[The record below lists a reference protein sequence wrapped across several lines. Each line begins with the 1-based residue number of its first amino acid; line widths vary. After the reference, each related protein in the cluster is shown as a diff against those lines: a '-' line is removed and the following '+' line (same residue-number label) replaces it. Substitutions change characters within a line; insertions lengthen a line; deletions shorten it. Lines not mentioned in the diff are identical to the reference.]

1 MVANE
6 GGGVGLPSRPWVRRT
21 ALGLAAAAMLGS
33 AAAWWVQQ
41 PDVLYDTTP
50 VARAD
55 IEASVAAIGT
65 LQPQRYVDVGA
76 QVSGQVMRL
85 WVQPGAEVKKGQL
98 LVEIDPS
105 VQQATVDGGR
115 AALAGLRAQLAVQV
129 SGPLLR
135 RSVDGTL
142 ALDFALRYEPS
153 DRTLRAHQI
162 KVNQLSIDG
171 LSPALSDM
179 LGTYSTALA
188 EQAMGQVVLYQ
199 LQDQDLALVDALA
212 MEPGAI
218 TVTAQGLTVALVQKA
233 PQGIKR

>member
-85 WVQPGAEVKKGQL
+85 LVQPGGRGEEGPVA
-98 LVEIDPS
+98 
-105 VQQATVDGGR
+105 GG
-115 AALAGLRAQLAVQV
+115 
-129 SGPLLR
+129 
-135 RSVDGTL
+135 D
-142 ALDFALRYEPS
+142 
-153 DRTLRAHQI
+153 
-162 KVNQLSIDG
+162 
-171 LSPALSDM
+171 
-179 LGTYSTALA
+179 
-188 EQAMGQVVLYQ
+188 
-199 LQDQDLALVDALA
+199 
-212 MEPGAI
+212 
-218 TVTAQGLTVALVQKA
+218 
-233 PQGIKR
+233 